1 MIDVVKV
8 RQEDGKAHRVYTTTD
23 PHLVQALSDIHEI
36 TAEDLFE
43 EHILKVDDNIANTKL
58 IFASYEE
65 YESWITGL
73 ERAAAWVPTK
83 GKMSMRKEANAYV
96 EKDEIQKNV
105 NPNHY
110 RGLLEGMPDL
120 GWLDIESRRPLFREP
135 AKFIAAVDLQ
145 ESKYMMRLGQ
155 KDNELQERKKSLF
168 YKAYCILYIE
178 NGGKPIKADLVHE
191 WMSKMP
197 KMPGECM

>member
-1 MIDVVKV
+1 MRYAIDVMK
-8 RQEDGKAHRVYTTTD
+8 RQSDGEYNRVATTTD
-23 PHLVQALSDIHEI
+23 PHLTDAISDAHFANAEELFKAHIIHVTDFDEN
-36 TAEDLFE
+36 
-43 EHILKVDDNIANTKL
+43 KS
-58 IFASYEE
+58 FAKHDFSSYEG
-65 YESWITGL
+65 WIEGL
-73 ERAAAWVPTK
+73 QRSHAWLPRPK
-83 GKMSMRKEANAYV
+83 ASPD
-96 EKDEIQKNV
+96 DEIQKHV
-105 NPNHY
+105 NPSHY
-110 RGLLEGMPDL
+110 RGLLEGMPDF

-168 YKAYCILYIE
+168 YKVYCILYIE

-197 KMPGECM
+197 KMPGKCM